1 MNSVS
6 SEEQVSATTKTAL
19 EELCQEERSLIEKM
33 KREIVRIV
41 RENGSLIRSECEDEC
56 EDEYRILRTDN
67 TDTGNPYINAFVI
80 LDVWSGLFEECKI
93 LALKTYDDCDDALY
107 ILIGE
112 VDETLGDITDE
123 DILERSGWY
132 SINDYYVFKTAT
144 LHSICVTLDEYLR

>member
-1 MNSVS
+1 MRNKKNSVS
-6 SEEQVSATTKTAL
+6 GEGAVTATTKTAL

-41 RENGSLIRSECEDEC
+41 RENGSLIRSECEDE
-56 EDEYRILRTDN
+56 YRILRTDN
-67 TDTGNPYINAFVI
+67 TDTGNSYINAFVI

-123 DILERSGWY
+123 DILERSSWY
-132 SINDYYVFKTAT
+132 SIDDYCVFKTAT

>member
-1 MNSVS
+1 MDNKNYQVS

-41 RENGSLIRSECEDEC
+41 RENGSLIRSEDKY
-56 EDEYRILRTDN
+56 EYHILRTDN
-67 TDTGNPYINAFVI
+67 TDTDNPYINAFVI
-80 LDVWSGLFEECKI
+80 FNMSGLFEECKI
-93 LALKTYDDCDDALY
+93 LALKTYDDALY

-112 VDETLGDITDE
+112 IYETLGDISDE

-144 LHSICVTLDEYLR
+144 LHSIYVTLDEYLR